1 MFGWLP
7 SSFKGGTGEKGSV
20 KERKAVPREVVK
32 VVVVHSHTGGK
43 KMWEFLE
50 KNWQECG
57 SVKLALS
64 HQRFVPSH
72 CHKRLLVLTKKTN
85 RDFTLASLVEANPDV
100 IICSDPAGFVSQGTD
115 VILLLSSLALTTNT
129 GHHTNTPSKKWTT
142 LLSTLRTARANTFWE
157 HTRRSTTRK
166 GTRHSPT
173 STTTGSLPDCL
184 ALTPRSATQPRS
196 SVHSPNTLPRFVVA
210 AHQQSTQQAIT
221 NVKKTGRIQRL

>member
-20 KERKAVPREVVK
+20 KERKAMPREVVK

-72 CHKRLLVLTKKTN
+72 CHKRLLVLTKKPTG
-85 RDFTLASLVEANPDV
+85 TLHWLRWWRPIPMSSSAQ
-100 IICSDPAGFVSQGTD
+100 IQQG
-115 VILLLSSLALTTNT
+115 LYLRSHYNLPF
-129 GHHTNTPSKKWTT
+129 HHS
-142 LLSTLRTARANTFWE
+142 R
-157 HTRRSTTRK
+157 
-166 GTRHSPT
+166 
-173 STTTGSLPDCL
+173 
-184 ALTPRSATQPRS
+184 
-196 SVHSPNTLPRFVVA
+196 
-210 AHQQSTQQAIT
+210 
-221 NVKKTGRIQRL
+221 